1 MSYPKRHPVVAK
13 ESERDTKTQQR
24 REQMKNL
31 LVTKFRG
38 KFGVSGENNGEVD
51 AVIREEVEVFLNNEQ
66 MSE

>member
-13 ESERDTKTQQR
+13 DSERDAKNTQR

-38 KFGVSGENNGEVD
+38 KFGVTGDS
-51 AVIREEVEVFLNNEQ
+51 
-66 MSE
+66 